1 MKLKTGAFTG
11 RFNPVHKGHINVI
24 KNILS
29 EVDKLIIGIGS
40 SNLQDTKENP
50 FSGKERKEMLE
61 AYLKEEGV
69 DMSKIKILL
78 LPDKTDYDSAIKN
91 LFEHC
96 DFDILFTHDEE
107 FIKRLECKVKVE
119 KLERT
124 GKLAHISST
133 KIRDAISK
141 DEPWEQWTG
150 KDGSKL
156 IKKFGGI
163 KRIKK
168 AYEKN

>member
-1 MKLKTGAFTG
+1 MKPTTGCFTG

-29 EVDKLIIGIGS
+29 KVDKLVIGIGS
-40 SNLQDTKENP
+40 SNENNTKKNP
-50 FSGKERKEMLE
+50 FSGEERKKMLE
-61 AYLKEEGV
+61 VYLKEESV
-69 DMSKIKILL
+69 DLNNVEIIL
-78 LPDKTDYDSAIKN
+78 LPDKTDHDSAINN

-96 DFDILFTHDEE
+96 PDFDVLFTHDEE
-107 FIKRLECKVKVE
+107 FIEKIGDKVKVV
-119 KLERT
+119 KLARK

-150 KDGSKL
+150 KSVAKL
-156 IKKFGGI
+156 IAKFNGVE
-163 KRIKK
+163 RIKK
-168 AYEKN
+168 AYNK